1 MKYDEHIRLVKNAEE
16 WNAVHVHTPFSS
28 LEQFDPWRVYVDVLH
43 CLDLACSSDCLTSFL
58 MIHGK
63 ASDRGL
69 NALREDYMQWCVD
82 NNVQDRATHKMFTLK
97 ALKASSTEYAAVSQK
112 ILKGGACRMMC
123 YWACGHATQRASEK
137 PGDAESQIL
146 GCMFHV
152 FLWG

>member
-1 MKYDEHIRLVKNAEE
+1 MKNAEE

-28 LEQFDPWRVYVDVLH
+28 LAQFDPWRVYVDVLH
-43 CLDLACSSDCLTSFL
+43 CLDLGCSSDCLTSFR

-97 ALKASSTEYAAVSQK
+97 ALKPSSTEYAAVSQK

-123 YWACGHATQRASEK
+123 YWACGAGGEARPSYRHSPALARAQRQHL
-137 PGDAESQIL
+137 GDS
-146 GCMFHV
+146 GHV
-152 FLWG
+152 HPP